1 MNHVLSRDIVELL
14 LSYEASC
21 NSADDKGS
29 SPLHLAS
36 WAGHYKIVDVLLT
49 QGPSIANV
57 NLTVRINLLL
67 RSLAATLSR
76 CYAHSLLRALVVTRT
91 RCLAHSLLLAL
102 AATRTCCYAHSL
114 LRALVKDFYKN
125 KTENH
130 FSSFQRCGESL
141 QKTAGYFKLL
151 IFLQGCCTEKNGF
164 SPPKSCYRFIKP

>member
-67 RSLAATLSR
+67 RSLAATRTR
-76 CYAHSLLRALVVTRT
+76 CYAHSLLRALVAWHT
-91 RCLAHSLLLAL
+91 RCYSHSLQRAL
-102 AATRTCCYAHSL
+102 AATHTRCYAHSL
-114 LRALVKDFYKN
+114 RIFT
-125 KTENH
+125 KTRLKITSVL
-130 FSSFQRCGESL
+130 SSV
-141 QKTAGYFKLL
+141 AGKACKKLPVIL
-151 IFLQGCCTEKNGF
+151 SF
-164 SPPKSCYRFIKP
+164 